1 MNDQSATLKPPT
13 VVAIEGTFDPVAA
26 VSLRDRIA
34 TLAASDG
41 VVLDFTHVREVEDL
55 GLGLLVYGMAADH
68 VTGVR
73 FRGLSHHHERMLRY
87 LGVDAPSL
95 GIVPSV
101 SPAASGA
108 VAVSP

>member
-1 MNDQSATLKPPT
+1 MNDQIGTLKPPT
-13 VVAIEGTFDPVAA
+13 VVALEGTFDPVAA
-26 VSLRDRIA
+26 ASLRDRVA
-34 TLAASDG
+34 ALAASDV
-41 VVLDFTHVREVEDL
+41 VVLDFSRVREVEDL

-95 GIVPSV
+95 GIVPPV
-101 SPAASGA
+101 SPASSGA
-108 VAVSP
+108 VALST